1 MGLSMASSGINLSG
15 FLVMSEREKKL
26 MVLVAVLIFGVLN
39 VGAYKLYY
47 LPKKEEAKKNKE
59 DFTRMRVNAIEMLKV
74 QESQR
79 AEMEWLQ
86 RSEQKVIKSSQQ
98 ALTDLEAMA
107 NREAQRR
114 GLTVKRVKPLPAL
127 DNDNLEFHRARVEIE
142 VSGREQVLFQWID
155 RLNTPSELRAA
166 TSLSINPKKDDDTQ
180 VDCRVILEQW
190 FLPKEKWESENTAA
204 EG

>member
-1 MGLSMASSGINLSG
+1 MGLSMASSGTNLSG

-59 DFTRMRVNAIEMLKV
+59 DFTRMRVDAIEMLKV

-86 RSEQKVIKSSQQ
+86 RSEQKVIKS
-98 ALTDLEAMA
+98 
-107 NREAQRR
+107 
-114 GLTVKRVKPLPAL
+114 
-127 DNDNLEFHRARVEIE
+127 
-142 VSGREQVLFQWID
+142 
-155 RLNTPSELRAA
+155 
-166 TSLSINPKKDDDTQ
+166 
-180 VDCRVILEQW
+180 
-190 FLPKEKWESENTAA
+190 
-204 EG
+204 